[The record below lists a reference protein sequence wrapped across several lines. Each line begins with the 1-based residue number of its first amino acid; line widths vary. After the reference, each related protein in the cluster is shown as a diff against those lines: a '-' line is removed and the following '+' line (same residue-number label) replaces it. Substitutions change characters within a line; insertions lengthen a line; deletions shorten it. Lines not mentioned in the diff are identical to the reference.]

1 MAGSCSLLLVLFFLG
16 QLNYATSKNRE
27 MGRPFAFRWLPFD
40 GGTQQPTKSWCKR
53 WITGGD
59 DGGQGDNR
67 GLGRYPIVWAVK
79 FSGKTN
85 QNREMG
91 GPLALDGRHSMEGHN
106 NQPKVVGSNMIQL
119 GLIARWMIRLGWG
132 VIPSFRPSN

>member
-1 MAGSCSLLLVLFFLG
+1 
-16 QLNYATSKNRE
+16 
-27 MGRPFAFRWLPFD
+27 MGRPFAFSWLPVD

-67 GLGRYPIVWAVK
+67 GLGRYPIIWAIK
-79 FSGKTN
+79 FSGKIN

-91 GPLALDGRHSMEGHN
+91 EPLALDGRHSMEGHN
-106 NQPKVVGSNMIQL
+106 NQPKVVGSNMM
-119 GLIARWMIRLGWG
+119 GPRGARCTASTSTAGRLRDGYFG
-132 VIPSFRPSN
+132 QI